1 MLKIEKVIKKIREEQ
16 NLTTQE
22 VLTKYPDLARL
33 LEEEQQLEKLN
44 ESERER
50 TLLKG

>member
-1 MLKIEKVIKKIREEQ
+1 MLKIEKVIQKIREEQ
-16 NLTTQE
+16 KLTTQE

-44 ESERER
+44 ESKSERV
-50 TLLKG
+50 LLKG